1 MAYHRI
7 TLDKRQHVAHITLAG
22 LDVGNA
28 VDLQMATE
36 LREACQEVQDDDQV
50 RVAVLQ
56 AKGGVFCRGSSLSVP
71 SPDGATVDDLRQ
83 ALQSHR
89 VASALASI
97 TKPVI
102 AALQGDALDQ
112 GLEMALAC
120 DVRIAAVGIR
130 LGFPGAPQG
139 LLPWD
144 GGSQR
149 LLRVAGIS
157 RAMDLLLTGRLI
169 DTDEAHAVGL
179 VNMIVNP
186 QDLGDRADQMALT
199 IARSAPVAARYA
211 KETVRRGL
219 DMPLQEGM
227 RMEADQYLL
236 LFTTA
241 DRTEGISSFLERR
254 QATYRGE

>member
-1 MAYHRI
+1 MAYHSI
-7 TLDKRQHVAHITLAG
+7 TLQKRQHVAHITLAKP
-22 LDVGNA
+22 DAGNA

-36 LREACQEVQDDDQV
+36 LREACQEVQDDDQI

-56 AKGGVFCRGSSLSVP
+56 AKGTAFCSGSSLLLP
-71 SPDGATVDDLRQ
+71 SPDGATTDDVRQ

-112 GLEMALAC
+112 GLEIALAC
-120 DVRIAAVGIR
+120 DVRIASVGIR

-139 LLPWD
+139 VLPWD

-179 VNMIVNP
+179 VNIIVNP
-186 QDLGDRADQMALT
+186 QDLSARVEQAAAT
-199 IARSAPVAARYA
+199 IAQAAPVAARHA

-219 DMPLQEGM
+219 DMPLQEGL
-227 RMEADQYLL
+227 RMESDLYLL
-236 LFTTA
+236 LFTTS
-241 DRTEGISSFLERR
+241 DRAEGIRSFLERR
-254 QATYRGE
+254 SATYRGE